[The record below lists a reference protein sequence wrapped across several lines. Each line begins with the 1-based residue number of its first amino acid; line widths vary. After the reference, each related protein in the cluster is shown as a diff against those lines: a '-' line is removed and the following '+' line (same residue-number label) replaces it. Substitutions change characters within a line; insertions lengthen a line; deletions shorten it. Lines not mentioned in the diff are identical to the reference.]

1 MKRKRREE
9 DRQVF
14 PPRVKMSRMYL
25 CSKLLLLTVCLI
37 IVTLSSLPCIDGS
50 QYVSPPECTW
60 THQPVDFDV
69 NLSCRVRTIHPR
81 SSGLNFS
88 FIQSEHT
95 VHLNIACD
103 DYLSESRLDSPV
115 LSHLKSLKSL
125 SILNCRLPILATA
138 AVSGLQLKNLT
149 IRIAERV
156 HNPSWSLKI
165 ESTALTSQKQFLE
178 ILDLGFNGMSQL
190 PDDLFCPLTNLKVL
204 NLTRNEL
211 TGFSSLGLVD
221 HTTGHLCL
229 QELQELDLS
238 FNRISFLSETG
249 VASLKNL
256 RALFLHHNQISQ
268 VAELSLSALSKLSL
282 IDLSNNQL
290 SDINARTFRD
300 STELRQL
307 FLNNNSLT
315 QLPHEVFKGLSKLL
329 VLNLSF
335 NSIKSDHI
343 TRETFLDLIRLVLLD
358 MGNNQL
364 DKINGSIFESQYSL
378 QVLSLNDNQI
388 SDIADNSFS
397 SLYNLDTL
405 VLTRNKLKTIGPYT
419 LNGLYVLKRLQVT
432 ENDMTSIHAKAF
444 SNCSSLHEL
453 SLDENFL
460 LEVPSSISSLKH
472 LRHLG
477 LRHNLISDVK
487 KAPYLELPHLESL
500 DLSLNR
506 LVNLTRGSL
515 HEMNSLK
522 RLDLSY
528 NRVRSLEHG
537 MFDDAPNLVT
547 LHLEGNLLSDING
560 LFMNLPSLQLLNIS
574 RNNIAWF
581 DYALLPRELSHLD
594 MHENKIEELGNYFEL
609 SNQLA
614 LKWFDISSN
623 ILNRLTVNNIPNKI
637 EYFNAAN
644 NRISIVHQ
652 FTFKD
657 KPELRFVDLRNNS
670 LNSLDMN
677 ALQLEPPIPSN
688 QKLPEFF
695 ISSNPYYCDCNM
707 GWLQRINDNL
717 NSGRYPRIPD
727 LESVSCRLPFNRN
740 SKSSVQPV
748 SLSQVQASNFLC
760 KYKTH
765 CFALCHCC
773 DFDACDCEMMCPDN
787 CSCYYDQ
794 TWNTN
799 LVDCSDQGY
808 RKTPPRIPMDVSE
821 LYLDSNYIRILTSH
835 AFIGRR
841 YLRVLHLN
849 NSQISTINNRT
860 FEGLKKLEVLNL
872 NHNELTTLHG
882 YEFDRLSELR
892 ELYLSY
898 NQIKF
903 INNST
908 FSTLKS
914 LQILHLDHNHVIEF
928 QVWNLKHNNH
938 LTDIRLSHNSW
949 SCECHFIEKFVQLL
963 NSRKRQ
969 VLDASEIQCFFNQ
982 STALTLSDPKFNIS
996 SCSHFPPLLSPLGK
1010 VVASQ
1015 QPAQSSDHSSSSSD
1029 LAVPTIPSVDFS
1041 STLVIISLI
1050 CIAVVIPLILLT
1062 LLLIYRR
1069 EVSLWFYSKYGV
1081 RLQGRSSASREEEK
1095 LFDCFVSYSKKDEAF
1110 VTQILA
1116 SELEYGYPPFRLCLH
1131 YRDLPVAS
1139 GYLSDAIVEA
1149 MEASRRSILVI
1160 SEHFLKGEWCRYE
1173 FKSAHL
1179 EALRNNQRAK
1189 LILIF
1194 IGNINTNDFDPD
1206 IRYWLKTATFLQWG
1220 EKMFWEKLRYA
1231 MPDVAYARKPYPDQ
1245 TTSSRDISI
1254 GVHVRS
1260 PTYEHV
1266 THKVT

>member
-9 DRQVF
+9 NF
-14 PPRVKMSRMYL
+14 STRVKMSKYL
-25 CSKLLLLTVCLI
+25 CSSFVFLI
-37 IVTLSSLPCIDGS
+37 MILSTIVDGS

-69 NLSCRVRTIHPR
+69 DLSCRVRTINPR
-81 SSGLNFS
+81 NGLNFS
-88 FIQSEHT
+88 LIQSEHT
-95 VHLNIACD
+95 VHLNVVCD
-103 DYLSESRLDSPV
+103 DHLTESRLDTLV

-125 SILNCRLPILATA
+125 SFLNCRLPRLVTSAI
-138 AVSGLQLKNLT
+138 SGLQLKNLT
-149 IRIAERV
+149 IRTVEMA
-156 HNPSWSLKI
+156 PSPPWSLTI
-165 ESTALTSQKQFLE
+165 ETSALASQKQFLE
-178 ILDLGFNGMSQL
+178 ILDLGFNAMSQL

-204 NLTRNEL
+204 NLTRNQL

-238 FNRISFLSETG
+238 YNRISFLSETG

-256 RALFLHHNQISQ
+256 RALFLHHNQISR

-290 SDINARTFRD
+290 SEINARTFRD

-329 VLNLSF
+329 VLNLSS
-335 NSIKSDHI
+335 NNIKSDHV
-343 TRETFLDLIRLVLLD
+343 TRETFLDLIRLVVLD
-358 MGNNQL
+358 LGNNQL
-364 DKINGSIFESQYSL
+364 DKVNGSIFESQYSL
-378 QVLSLNDNQI
+378 QVLTLNDNQI

-432 ENDMTSIHAKAF
+432 ENDMTSIHEKAF

-460 LEVPSSISSLKH
+460 MEVPSSISNLKH

-477 LRHNLISDVK
+477 LKHNLISSVRN
-487 KAPYLELPHLESL
+487 APYLVLTHLETL
-500 DLSLNR
+500 DLSINK
-506 LVNLTRGSL
+506 LVNLSRGSL
-515 HEMNSLK
+515 AELTALK
-522 RLDLSY
+522 KLDLSY
-528 NRVRSLEHG
+528 NRLRSLEHG
-537 MFDDAPNLVT
+537 VFDDAPSLVSI
-547 LHLEGNLLSDING
+547 HLEGNLLIDING
-560 LFMNLPSLQLLNIS
+560 LFMNLASLKLLNVS
-574 RNNIAWF
+574 NNNIAWF
-581 DYALLPRELSHLD
+581 DFALIPKDLSHLD
-594 MHENKIEELGNYFEL
+594 IHGNKIEELGNYFEL
-609 SNQLA
+609 SNLLA
-614 LKWFDISSN
+614 LKWLDVSKN
-623 ILNRLTVNNIPNKI
+623 ILGRLVVNSIPNKM
-637 EYFNAAN
+637 EYLNCAHN
-644 NRISIVHQ
+644 QISVVHQ

-670 LNSLDMN
+670 LNFLDIN
-677 ALQLEPPIPSN
+677 ALQLEPAVPSS

-707 GWLQRINDNL
+707 GWLQRMNDNL

-727 LESVSCRLPFNRN
+727 LESVQCRLPASRD
-740 SKSSVQPV
+740 SSPV
-748 SLSQVQASNFLC
+748 SLLQANPSNFLC

-773 DFDACDCEMMCPDN
+773 DFDACDCEMMCPEN
-787 CSCYYDQ
+787 CTCFYDQ

-799 LVDCSDQGY
+799 LVDCSAQGY

-821 LYLDSNYIRILTSH
+821 LYLDSNNLHQLTSH

-849 NSQISTINNRT
+849 NSRISIINNRT

-872 NHNELTTLHG
+872 KSNLLTTLHG
-882 YEFDRLSELR
+882 YEFERLSELK

-898 NQIKF
+898 NQITT
-903 INNST
+903 ISNST
-908 FSTLKS
+908 FLTLKS
-914 LQILHLDHNHVIEF
+914 LQILHLDHNHIFEF
-928 QVWNLKHNNH
+928 QVLNLKHNNY
-938 LTDIRLSHNSW
+938 LMDIKLSHNSW
-949 SCECHFIEKFVQLL
+949 SCECQFIEQFVMLI
-963 NSRKRQ
+963 NTKKRQ
-969 VLDASEIQCFFNQ
+969 ISDSSDIQCYFNET
-982 STALTLSDPKFNIS
+982 TALSLSAPNFNIS
-996 SCSHFPPLLSPLGK
+996 SCAKFPPPGK
-1010 VVASQ
+1010 VIA
-1015 QPAQSSDHSSSSSD
+1015 PQSSDHQSQDST
-1029 LAVPTIPSVDFS
+1029 VPLSVNLTGS
-1041 STLVIISLI
+1041 LVIVVSVGIISTVL
-1050 CIAVVIPLILLT
+1050 LILL
-1062 LLLIYRR
+1062 IVMIVYRR

-1095 LFDCFVSYSKKDEAF
+1095 LFDCFISYSKKDEAF

-1139 GYLSDAIVEA
+1139 GYLSEAIVEA

-1160 SEHFLKGEWCRYE
+1160 SENFLKGEWCRFE

-1179 EALRNNQRAK
+1179 DVLQANPRHK
-1189 LILIF
+1189 LILII
-1194 IGNINTNDFDPD
+1194 IGNINSNDIDPD
-1206 IRYWLKTATFLQWG
+1206 IRRWLKTVTVLPWG

-1231 MPDVAYARKPYPDQ
+1231 MPDIAYARKPYSES
-1245 TTSSRDISI
+1245 TRDMTIN
-1254 GVHVRS
+1254 VHMRS
-1260 PTYEHV
+1260 PTYEV
-1266 THKVT
+1266 PNHKPL